1 MKTADSSPEYPRQ
14 SVRAVISN
22 ARSYNNEADM
32 LSLKHTAKGSFP
44 SLTLEYKA
52 YRLGPEYIMAR
63 RMKEYLYHPGRTA
76 DVDGVI
82 PEYLNNEFEKL
93 YTTMKR
99 PSPMRGPSE
108 TLMPQKRMI
117 DAARVMFNR
126 EQAWR
131 PVSVYTR
138 NCRKTI
144 VDEHHQYSSPESPR
158 CRSVSLHSSPLRSP
172 NRQGGIMQLSYPD
185 TIPFSAQ
192 SYNDPVRDNF
202 LSLLKNGQS
211 NHQIHQDV
219 KCFRITADRT
229 LPCPATNAAVASLI
243 YLSRHFCHLDTS

>member
-1 MKTADSSPEYPRQ
+1 MKTADSSPERSRH

-22 ARSYNNEADM
+22 VRSYNDEADM

-44 SLTLEYKA
+44 SLALEYKA

-82 PEYLNNEFEKL
+82 PEYLNHEFEQL

-108 TLMPQKRMI
+108 GLMPQKRMI
-117 DAARVMFNR
+117 DAARVIFDR
-126 EQAWR
+126 ERARR
-131 PVSVYTR
+131 PVSVCAR
-138 NCRKTI
+138 SCRGALA
-144 VDEHHQYSSPESPR
+144 DEHYQHSFPEGSYH
-158 CRSVSLHSSPLRSP
+158 RSASLHSSPLRSP
-172 NRQGGIMQLSYPD
+172 NRQGKTTLPSYPD
-185 TIPFSAQ
+185 SIPFLSQ

-202 LSLLKNGQS
+202 LSLLKDIKP
-211 NHQIHQDV
+211 NHQDHQGAE
-219 KCFRITADRT
+219 CFRITADRA
-229 LPCPATNAAVASLI
+229 LPCPTTNAAVASLV
-243 YLSRHFCHLDTS
+243 YLSRHFCHLNTS